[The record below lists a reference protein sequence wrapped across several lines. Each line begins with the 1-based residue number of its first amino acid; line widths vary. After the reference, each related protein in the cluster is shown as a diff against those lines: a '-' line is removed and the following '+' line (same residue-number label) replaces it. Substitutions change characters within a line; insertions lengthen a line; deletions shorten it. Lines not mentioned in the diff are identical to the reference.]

1 MEPEWRPWKWTHTN
15 IVNYFDKGAKGI
27 QCRKGRFFQQMIEQL
42 DIHIQK
48 KKKERETRH
57 RPYTPL
63 TKINLKWSKDWSI
76 KHKTI
81 KPLEDKIGEDGPPWW
96 YSGHGFGWTP
106 GGGDGQGG
114 LAHCGSWGRKES
126 DTTEPLSWTEQWI
139 RTGLPTQGS
148 WPGKDSI
155 CHGTTKA
162 VHCSYWAL
170 LLQLLKPT
178 HLQPVLHNKRSQC
191 HEIPTHCSEE

>member
-1 MEPEWRPWKWTHTN
+1 MKTLKMNPHKYSQLLWQRSKGNTMQERPFFSTNDRTTGYPHT
-15 IVNYFDKGAKGI
+15 
-27 QCRKGRFFQQMIEQL
+27 
-42 DIHIQK
+42 K
-48 KKKERETRH
+48 KKKRERETRH

-178 HLQPVLHNKRSQC
+178 HLEPVLHNKRSQC